1 MLKAPQ
7 RLFTYTRRKL
17 NRRKEIILM
26 IDKHQLGGQEHVPAT
41 RRRKPIP
48 LRMAS
53 GPQDYVPGQQEEPA
67 VLTSITDMLQWAQNW
82 TRSRSIWPFMYAL
95 ACCGFEM
102 IAAASAPQYDLS
114 RFGSEVFRAS
124 PRQADL
130 MIVAGT
136 VSVKMAPRL
145 RHLWEQMPEPKWV
158 ISMGQCANSGGEFYD
173 SYYTVQGVDTVVPVD
188 VYVPGC
194 PPRPEAL
201 IEGIFKLREKI
212 EKQGYIPRTYQDASP
227 AAPKAQH
234 AQGSDDAEEQ
244 TAQVRHTQEM
254 LLNLGPQHPST
265 HGVLRLVLTLDG
277 ETVVDCTP
285 VIGYLHRGIEKTL
298 ENRPYLG
305 GIRYMDNADYLSPM
319 LNEIAYAG
327 AIEQLM
333 ELEPPRRAQ
342 YIRLLVGELQHIAS
356 HLIGIGAYSNDL
368 GTTTPLLWTMR
379 DREGVMDLFEA
390 LGGSRFNVNYVRV
403 GGVLHDFPKGW
414 LRSCE
419 TYLDQLEKNMRELE
433 RLVNGNEIF
442 RARTQGVGYLDPQQ
456 ALAYGLT
463 GPLAGASGITWDLR
477 VNRPYMAYREV
488 PVNVQIRQEG
498 DCYARNALRFQEIQE
513 SMRLC
518 RVAIEQLPPGSIS
531 IRTPIALR
539 PPRGE
544 TYFALESSKGELGV
558 YLISDGS
565 EYPWRAKLRGPSFVN
580 LQVLPELLH
589 GYKMSD
595 VIAVLGSLDF
605 VVGEVDR

>member
-1 MLKAPQ
+1 MSSEQ
-7 RLFTYTRRKL
+7 
-17 NRRKEIILM
+17 
-26 IDKHQLGGQEHVPAT
+26 KHREQEHVPKT
-41 RRRKPIP
+41 RRKAIP
-48 LRMAS
+48 LSMAS

-67 VLTSITDMLQWAQNW
+67 VLTSVADMLQWAQNW
-82 TRSRSIWPFMYAL
+82 ARSRSIWPFMYAL

-102 IAAASAPQYDLS
+102 IAAASAPQYDLA

-145 RHLWEQMPEPKWV
+145 RHMWEQMPEPKWV

-201 IEGIFKLREKI
+201 IEGILKLREKI
-212 EKQGYIPRTYQDASP
+212 EKQGYIPRNDQDTSLE
-227 AAPKAQH
+227 APMVQPVQETSDAEVRT
-234 AQGSDDAEEQ
+234 AQGL
-244 TAQVRHTQEM
+244 HTQEM

-265 HGVLRLVLTLDG
+265 HGVLRLVLTLEG
-277 ETVVDCTP
+277 ETVLDCTP

-298 ENRPYLG
+298 ENRPYMG

-327 AIEQLM
+327 AVEQLM
-333 ELEPPRRAQ
+333 GLEPPRRAQ
-342 YIRLLVGELQHIAS
+342 YIRLLVGELQRIAS
-356 HLIGIGAYSNDL
+356 HLVGIGAYMNDL
-368 GTTTPLLWTMR
+368 GATTPLLWTMR
-379 DREGVMDLFEA
+379 DREGIMSLFEA
-390 LGGSRFNVNYVRV
+390 LAGSRFNVNYVRV
-403 GGVLHDFPKGW
+403 GGVLHDFPSGW

-419 TYLDQLEKNMRELE
+419 IYLDQLEKNMGELE
-433 RLVNGNEIF
+433 TLINGNEIF
-442 RARTQGVGYLDPQQ
+442 LARTQGVGYLDPQQ
-456 ALAYGLT
+456 ASAYGLT
-463 GPLAGASGITWDLR
+463 GPMARASGINWDLR
-477 VNRPYMAYREV
+477 VNRPSMAYREV
-488 PVNVQIRQEG
+488 PVQVQVRQEG
-498 DCYARNALRFQEIQE
+498 DCYARNAVRMQEIRE

-518 RVAIEQLPPGSIS
+518 RLAIDQLPAGAIGA
-531 IRTPIALR
+531 RTPVALR

-558 YLISDGS
+558 YLVSDGS

-580 LQVLPELLH
+580 LQILPELLR

>member
-1 MLKAPQ
+1 MSNKRSQEEQKPAPAKG
-7 RLFTYTRRKL
+7 RRK
-17 NRRKEIILM
+17 
-26 IDKHQLGGQEHVPAT
+26 A
-41 RRRKPIP
+41 IP
-48 LRMAS
+48 CAR
-53 GPQDYVPGQQEEPA
+53 GPQDYTPGQQEEPA
-67 VLTSITDMLQWAQNW
+67 VLTSLADMLHWAQNW
-82 TRSRSIWPFMYAL
+82 ARSRSIWPFSYAL

-102 IAAASAPQYDLS
+102 IAAAAAPQYDLA
-114 RFGSEVFRAS
+114 RFGSEVFCSS

-145 RHLWEQMPEPKWV
+145 RQLWEQMPEPKWV

-173 SYYTVQGVDTVVPVD
+173 SYYTVQGVDTIVPVD

-212 EKQGYIPRTYQDASP
+212 EKQGLRVRGEQETPVSRASPSPGHPEKVRQAPAASPPKEATRQKQEDTLSP
-227 AAPKAQH
+227 AAGIP
-234 AQGSDDAEEQ
+234 EEGQ
-244 TAQVRHTQEM
+244 FQEM

-265 HGVLRLVLTLDG
+265 HGVLRLVLRLSG

-305 GIRYMDNADYLSPM
+305 GIRYTDNADYLSPM

-327 AIEQLM
+327 AVEQLM
-333 ELEPPRRAQ
+333 GLEPPRRAQ
-342 YIRLLVGELQHIAS
+342 YIRLLVGELQRIAS
-356 HLIGIGAYSNDL
+356 HLVGIGSFLDDL
-368 GTTTPLLWTMR
+368 GPETPYLWTMR
-379 DREGVMDLFEA
+379 DREGIMDLFEA
-390 LGGSRFNVNYVRV
+390 LSGSRFNVNYVRV

-414 LRSCE
+414 LTSCAA
-419 TYLDQLEKNMRELE
+419 YLGQLEKNMGELE
-433 RLVNGNEIF
+433 RLINDNEIF
-442 RARTQGVGYLDPQQ
+442 QARTQGVGYLDAQR
-456 ALAYGLT
+456 ALAYGIT
-463 GPLAGASGITWDLR
+463 GPMARASGITWDLR
-477 VNRPYMAYREV
+477 TSRPYMAYREV
-488 PVNVQIRQEG
+488 PVEVQVRQEG
-498 DCYARNALRFQEIQE
+498 NCYARNAVRIQEISE
-513 SMRLC
+513 SIRLC
-518 RVAIEQLPPGSIS
+518 RVAIDRLPAGPMSA
-531 IRTPIALR
+531 RTPVALR
-539 PPRGE
+539 PSRGE
-544 TYFALESSKGELGV
+544 TYFAIESSKGELGV

-580 LQVLPELLH
+580 LQVLPELLR